1 MVHRLGTIRIVIFL
15 IALLPAIFMA
25 GLAAWALLFPK
36 PERDA
41 MGHPLCPLPAGQ
53 VAGSYLTFSMAL
65 VSLAIA
71 LGWLGPLGVWRR
83 LVQILTTIPL
93 ALIGTAIVPPHL
105 VC

>member
-53 VAGSYLTFSMAL
+53 VAGSNLFLAAAL
-65 VSLAIA
+65 ACLAIA
-71 LGWLGPLGVWRR
+71 LGWFGPLGVWRR
-83 LVQILTTIPL
+83 LLLILAAVPV
-93 ALIGTAIVPPHL
+93 ALIGVGLTPTHL